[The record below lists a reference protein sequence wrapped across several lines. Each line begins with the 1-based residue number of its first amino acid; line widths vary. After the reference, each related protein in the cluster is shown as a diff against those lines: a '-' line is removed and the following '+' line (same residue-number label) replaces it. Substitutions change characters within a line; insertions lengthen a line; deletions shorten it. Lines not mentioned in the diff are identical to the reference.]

1 MINVRVLKG
10 LEYGKELYE
19 LKGKLYGCLS
29 CQYETRERNV
39 GLELHAG

>member
-1 MINVRVLKG
+1 MIDIRTIKG

-29 CQYETRERNV
+29 CPYETNELRV
-39 GLELHAG
+39 GSSRAQ

>member
-1 MINVRVLKG
+1 MIDTRTIKG

-29 CQYETRERNV
+29 CPYETNGPRV
-39 GLELHAG
+39 GSSRTR